1 MMSPLDSAGLK
12 TYKITI
18 YLCFSDD
25 YSQKNMT
32 IYRYFKFDIMPK
44 TYFRSNDRWIAYD
57 LLVVMAE
64 IYILSQLSPNCQ
76 ILHLG
81 PIRNIIW

>member
-1 MMSPLDSAGLK
+1 MLSPLDSAGLE

-18 YLCFSDD
+18 YLCFSND

-32 IYRYFKFDIMPK
+32 IYRYFKA
-44 TYFRSNDRWIAYD
+44 YFTSHDRWIAYD

-64 IYILSQLSPNCQ
+64 IYILT
-76 ILHLG
+76 
-81 PIRNIIW
+81 